1 MIAEGQVFRD
11 KRIYLDGSSFYQCT
25 FERCTVVYS
34 GTLGFVLESPQ
45 FIDCRWEVQG
55 AARETLG
62 FLRALYAGGARD
74 LVEQTFQSIRSGTGT
89 TPLT

>member
-11 KRIYLDGSSFYQCT
+11 KRIYLDGSSFYQCR
-25 FERCTVVYS
+25 FERCTVVYA
-34 GTLGFVLESPQ
+34 GTLGFVLDNPR

-55 AARETLG
+55 PARETLG
-62 FLRALYAGGARD
+62 FLRALYAAGAHE
-74 LVEQTFQSIRSGTGT
+74 LVEQTFESIRSGTGA